1 MNKTIVRDF
10 FVLQIIVSA
19 ELVGIYGDELA
30 LAPNNVAHKMN
41 KDAVLAQQTCF
52 VVLDA
57 EFLFT
62 RVFDCKFFDRHLK
75 HISNAVSFFTRV
87 MMLVVIFNDSQQ
99 ILVKFFY
106 ERFMDR

>member
-41 KDAVLAQQTCF
+41 VDAVLA
-52 VVLDA
+52 
-57 EFLFT
+57 
-62 RVFDCKFFDRHLK
+62 
-75 HISNAVSFFTRV
+75 
-87 MMLVVIFNDSQQ
+87 
-99 ILVKFFY
+99 
-106 ERFMDR
+106 